1 MVDSN
6 DRDRIVE
13 ARDELHR
20 MLSEVS
26 HAVMH
31 PFEFGCGVNTE
42 EDVGVDPILWGSL
55 AFQKCVGCVHLAN
68 VFRMFMWLE
77 QNIYLSMPSS
87 DADDITVE

>member
-1 MVDSN
+1 VVDSN

-42 EDVGVDPILWGSL
+42 EDVGVDPIWHFRSVLVVYNWQMSSECSCGLSKICTYLCLHQMLMTSLW
-55 AFQKCVGCVHLAN
+55 
-68 VFRMFMWLE
+68 
-77 QNIYLSMPSS
+77 SS
-87 DADDITVE
+87 AS